1 MGFRVPPLHII
12 FGSENA
18 DFDLLI
24 LKRLILNT
32 ELTVITFHFADALHE
47 HNNKDLKETPVLE
60 APAIILSGVKLTLNN
75 YMYAQYCA
83 VAGCMTLYAYGPAAG
98 TTAVQAFR
106 VPCNTFFLSQ
116 CQRKT
121 EDYNCLLMLI
131 VYIVYYSCADVHKN
145 KKAKRTPKIPS
156 PAPAAMLSGDVHKN
170 KKAKR
175 TPKIPSPAPAA
186 VLSGDVHKN
195 KKAKRAPKIPSPAP
209 AAVLSGVKMNL
220 ILHSYKKIVLY
231 C

>member
-32 ELTVITFHFADALHE
+32 ELPVLTFHFADALHE

-83 VAGCMTLYAYGPAAG
+83 VAGCMTLYAYGPAAAG
-98 TTAVQAFR
+98 TAAVQAFR
-106 VPCNTFFLSQ
+106 VPCNTFFLYQ

-175 TPKIPSPAPAA
+175 
-186 VLSGDVHKN
+186 
-195 KKAKRAPKIPSPAP
+195 APKIPSPAP